1 MFLQF
6 DNLKPGIH
14 LYTTLTSIMSSPSL
28 QLKFEVKTYFQNKRN
43 ADDFYLQKNLK
54 TLRKPVD
61 KHKYVFRVLLRP
73 TSHVLEVAGRLLKI
87 FLIHLNFLSIFRW
100 YMTPSTVNAY
110 YSPSRNQIG
119 ESSFYLESKLVWKAK
134 KTTLAHYLYRL
145 PKSIVDC
152 EIDFESGST

>member
-1 MFLQF
+1 MF
-6 DNLKPGIH
+6 
-14 LYTTLTSIMSSPSL
+14 SPL
-28 QLKFEVKTYFQNKRN
+28 QLEFDVKTYFQNKRN

-73 TSHVLEVAGRLLKI
+73 TSHVLGVARRLLKI
-87 FLIHLNFLSIFRW
+87 FLISSHWRFNFLSIFRW

-119 ESSFYLESKLVWKAK
+119 ESSFYLES
-134 KTTLAHYLYRL
+134 
-145 PKSIVDC
+145 
-152 EIDFESGST
+152 

>member
-1 MFLQF
+1 MF
-6 DNLKPGIH
+6 
-14 LYTTLTSIMSSPSL
+14 SPSL
-28 QLKFEVKTYFQNKRN
+28 QLEFDVKTYFHNKRN

-73 TSHVLEVAGRLLKI
+73 TSLVLEVARRLLKI
-87 FLIHLNFLSIFRW
+87 FLISSHWRLNFLFIFRW

-119 ESSFYLESKLVWKAK
+119 ESSFYLESKLVWKTK
-134 KTTLAHYLYRL
+134 NTTLAHHLYRL